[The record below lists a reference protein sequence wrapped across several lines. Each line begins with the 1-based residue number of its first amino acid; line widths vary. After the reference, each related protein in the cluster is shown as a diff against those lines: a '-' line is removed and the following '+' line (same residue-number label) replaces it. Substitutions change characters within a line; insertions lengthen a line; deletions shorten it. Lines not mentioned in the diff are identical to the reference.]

1 MSVSVTTRSRGATV
15 AADAAP
21 RERDAARGITIE
33 LGSVG
38 VRRANRWV
46 LRDVT
51 ARLLAGRRYALIGE
65 NGAGKTQFLKL
76 LATDVWPTPTGRE
89 SLRYLRDGR
98 PLEGCEAK
106 ARIAYLVAERQD
118 RYARYGWN
126 PQVGELL
133 ATGLHGTDLALAA
146 PTAPEW
152 RRIERI
158 ARRAGI
164 AALLGRRFLSLSYGQ
179 KRIALLARALIG
191 EPDWLLLDE
200 FYNGL
205 DAAFRE
211 RADRLLA
218 LARARGQAW
227 VVAAHR
233 AADLPA
239 GTGELLWL
247 RAGRLVAIGPLERRH
262 RRELD
267 RAARAPD
274 RVGAPRRAATAAG
287 PPLVE
292 LRDVD
297 LYVDYRRV
305 LRAVSWTLR
314 AGEHWAVVGANGA
327 GKSSFLKLL
336 YGDLA
341 PALGGRLERDGC
353 APGAPIDAWKRN
365 VGYVSADLQADYDAD
380 VDLATLVAS
389 GARASIGIVE
399 PLTAVE
405 LASARTTLRL
415 FGLAAAA
422 RRRPRELSYGQL
434 RRALI
439 ARAVAHAPRLLLL
452 DEPLTGLDPRQRA
465 AVKRGLARLARTGT
479 TLVVAVHHLEDLPVA
494 VAGCLVLESRRVRVT
509 HTMRPRVTSRPKPG
523 NPKCP

>member
-1 MSVSVTTRSRGATV
+1 M
-15 AADAAP
+15 
-21 RERDAARGITIE
+21 
-33 LGSVG
+33 
-38 VRRANRWV
+38 
-46 LRDVT
+46 T

-89 SLRYLRDGR
+89 SLRYLCDGR
-98 PLEGCEAK
+98 PLEGGEAK
-106 ARIAYLVAERQD
+106 ARIAYLGAERQD

-126 PQVGELL
+126 PRVGELL
-133 ATGLHGTDLALAA
+133 ATGLHGTDLLLAA
-146 PTAPEW
+146 PTAREW
-152 RRIERI
+152 RRVERI
-158 ARRAGI
+158 ARHAGI
-164 AALLGRRFLSLSYGQ
+164 TALLGRRFLALSYGQ
-179 KRIALLARALIG
+179 KRIALLARALIS

-200 FYNGL
+200 FHNGL

-211 RADRLLA
+211 RASRLLA
-218 LARARGQAW
+218 FARARGQAW

-239 GTGELLWL
+239 GTTEGLWL
-247 RAGRLVAIGPLERRH
+247 RAGRLVATGPLEHRH

-267 RAARAPD
+267 RAARVPGRA
-274 RVGAPRRAATAAG
+274 GAARRAARRAG
-287 PPLVE
+287 PPLLE

-297 LYVDYRRV
+297 LYVEYRRV
-305 LRAVSWTLR
+305 LRAVSWTLLP
-314 AGEHWAVVGANGA
+314 GEHWAVVGANGS

-341 PALGGRLERDGC
+341 PALGGRLERAGC
-353 APGAPIDAWKRN
+353 PPGAPIDAWKRH
-365 VGYVSADLQADYDAD
+365 VGYVSADLQADYQAD

-389 GARASIGIVE
+389 GARASIGIAA
-399 PLTAVE
+399 PLTAAE
-405 LASARTTLRL
+405 LARARTTLRL

-422 RRRPRELSYGQL
+422 RRRPRELSYGQM

-465 AVKRGLARLARTGT
+465 AVKRGLARLARAGT

-494 VAGCLVLESRRVRVT
+494 VAGRLELESRRVRVT
-509 HTMRPRVTSRPKPG
+509 HTMRPRATSRPKPG